1 MLLQLLSDTHLH
13 IARINCTMTS
23 CTHVPCFIRVNENRK
38 LLERRLNE
46 IADSQN
52 ALESELKSDMERAQ
66 TLMSQMNQLKPEIR
80 RLFKEQEETKV

>member
-1 MLLQLLSDTHLH
+1 
-13 IARINCTMTS
+13 MTS
-23 CTHVPCFIRVNENRK
+23 CTHAPCFIRVNENRK